1 MSTVKAEKISTPIQ
15 FATCIGLD
23 VRVWLMN
30 TRTPRIL
37 NVFDRAINLI
47 NEHGD
52 IMSLVSIEI
61 GNGPFNMVISPQA
74 AGLIFNQIDSRSS
87 ISICWPKLNI
97 GHVSIDFHQAN
108 LWNAK
113 PDWARLIPFR
123 QLMVSNLL
131 LRSEWLVSQAHP
143 DSLLSLTSNMALIP
157 GRETE
162 NYTDLRENS
171 ALENIRSTTIIGEW
185 MRPLFE
191 AVHSIDLDSCRQ
203 AAQSVAGLGLGLT
216 PAGDDFLLGAMHAAW
231 IIHPEEKSE
240 VITSTLATSAIP
252 LTTSLSGAWLQ
263 AAARG
268 LVNQPWMDFLE
279 TWIIDGQASIES
291 SLRRLLSIGNT
302 SGADS
307 LAGFIGC
314 LVHGMASLALKIKP
328 TNQNEY
334 RIKDRILAVPLW
346 D

>member
-1 MSTVKAEKISTPIQ
+1 
-15 FATCIGLD
+15 
-23 VRVWLMN
+23 
-30 TRTPRIL
+30 
-37 NVFDRAINLI
+37 
-47 NEHGD
+47 
-52 IMSLVSIEI
+52 
-61 GNGPFNMVISPQA
+61 
-74 AGLIFNQIDSRSS
+74 
-87 ISICWPKLNI
+87 
-97 GHVSIDFHQAN
+97 
-108 LWNAK
+108 
-113 PDWARLIPFR
+113 
-123 QLMVSNLL
+123 
-131 LRSEWLVSQAHP
+131 
-143 DSLLSLTSNMALIP
+143 
-157 GRETE
+157 
-162 NYTDLRENS
+162 
-171 ALENIRSTTIIGEW
+171 
-185 MRPLFE
+185 
-191 AVHSIDLDSCRQ
+191 
-203 AAQSVAGLGLGLT
+203 
-216 PAGDDFLLGAMHAAW
+216 MHAAW